1 MSVQD
6 AWRLDALLSA
16 RAAEAPEAPLYQTDD
31 GEGQLGSIT
40 TRAALD
46 AAVDACAAGLA
57 GASGPVLLVCGP
69 GVEHLVGLLGCAR
82 AGRPCAPLYP
92 PAPGDGGQGAAL
104 IARVAALTGAEA
116 LLCAPEL
123 IAPLGEALAPLL
135 GDAAPALL
143 ALRAEAE
150 RAEARG
156 APPPPHGQG
165 PDQAAV
171 LLFTSGSTG
180 SPKGAV
186 ITHRALL
193 CNMRSLAAACGRGPH
208 DHVLSWLPHAHIAGL
223 YLRLLPLVVGG
234 RATLMAPTAFVTR
247 PARWLEAM
255 SRLRATVSAA
265 PDFAYALVGQLL
277 TEAEI
282 DALDLSAW
290 EMAVSGGEPVRV
302 ATVDRFYGRL
312 ARAGLRAEAHH
323 PYYGLTETLCTS
335 IPQRATGAGLPSR
348 VALSRAGVE
357 RRTLRPPLD
366 EADTL
371 RLSGNGAPLGGLPA
385 AGGAGAGPTEVLAVD
400 PEGRFAVGPGQIG
413 ELWTRGPGVIT
424 AYWGEPAL
432 SAEACAA
439 RLIDQPAED
448 PRGWFRTGDLGAVI
462 DGEVVITGR
471 HKELIIVRGKN
482 HSPTDIEATAHA
494 AAGARGVVEAAAFTL
509 LQEDGEEALGLAVEL
524 RPGAVVAEVQRALRR
539 EIALRHGLFIY
550 KLFALEAGGLPRTP
564 TRKIARHQC
573 RARAE
578 GTEWAAALVAGAVRA
593 PAPPAPAVAGLRG
606 APLRAAL
613 IDALVALVRAEGA
626 SEPVGPADD
635 RALADR
641 PLQELGLSSIG
652 LAGLAG
658 RVRTLTGQ
666 EPPLAAFFGGSTIVD
681 LASRLGAAM
690 DGERPA
696 PAEAQGWRPDALA
709 VLEALP
715 ACLPPPGGGGPGVLL
730 TGATGFLGAWL
741 LAALLRRTTGPIWC
755 LVRAPDAAAG
765 LDRLRHALAGGP
777 GWDPRWEQRLVALPG
792 ALSPAGVEAAPAALA
807 AAVDACGVIVHNAA
821 DVNFV
826 APYAA
831 LAGTNVLPAAG
842 LVRLATAGGLHRPL
856 HAVSTT
862 AVFNSPLRREQR
874 RVLSTDRLERPD
886 HIYSGYAQ
894 SKWVLETGLR
904 LAAANGL
911 RLRLH
916 RPGVIIGDAAAGRAH
931 RDDFLCRFIA
941 GCAALGVY
949 PDVDLELDLVPVDDV
964 AEGIAAAVAASQ
976 RPEVGPEAVGCLALH
991 WTTPRAVGLRELFAA
1006 LGRRG
1011 YALRPE
1017 PVGAFLDRLR
1027 AGIPRDNALFPVH
1040 PFLLE
1045 RPSGAQPTLL
1055 ETFDGLP
1062 LDVDDREAAAVR
1074 AAAGLSQTVVDDDV
1088 LQRMFAFLEQT
1099 GALRPPASP

>member
-6 AWRLDALLSA
+6 AWRLDGLLSA
-16 RAAEAPEAPLYQTDD
+16 RAAEAPEAPLYQTDN
-31 GEGQLGSIT
+31 GEGELGSIT
-40 TRAALD
+40 TRGALD

-104 IARVAALTGAEA
+104 IARVATLTGAEA
-116 LLCAPEL
+116 LLCAPAL
-123 IAPLGEALAPLL
+123 IGPLGEALAPLL

-143 ALRAEAE
+143 ALRAD
-150 RAEARG
+150 ARG
-156 APPPPHGQG
+156 EAPPPHGQG

-234 RATLMAPTAFVTR
+234 RATLMAPSAFVTR

-335 IPQRATGAGLPSR
+335 IPQRATGVGLPGR
-348 VALSRAGVE
+348 LALSRAGVE

-366 EADTL
+366 AADAL
-371 RLSGNGAPLGGLPA
+371 LVSGNGAPLGGLRA
-385 AGGAGAGPTEVLAVD
+385 AGGAGEAAGPTEVLAVD

-424 AYWGEPAL
+424 AYWGDPAL

-462 DGEVVITGR
+462 DGQVIITGR

-482 HSPTDIEATAHA
+482 HSPTDLEATAAH
-494 AAGARGVVEAAAFTL
+494 AAGALGLLEAAAFTL
-509 LQEDGEEALGLAVEL
+509 LQEDGEEALGLAVTL
-524 RPGAVVAEVQRALRR
+524 RDGAEVAAVQRAIRR

-550 KLFALEAGGLPRTP
+550 KLFALPAGGLPRTP
-564 TRKIARHQC
+564 TGKISRHQC
-573 RARAE
+573 RAQAE
-578 GTEWAAALVAGAVRA
+578 GPGWADAAVGGAARA
-593 PAPPAPAVAGLRG
+593 PTPPAPSVAGLQG
-606 APLRAAL
+606 EALRATLLEAL
-613 IDALVALVRAEGA
+613 LGLAQAEGA
-626 SEPVGPADD
+626 AEPEGGAGPQTL
-635 RALADR
+635 ALR
-641 PLQELGLSSIG
+641 PLAELGLSSIG

-658 RVRTLTGQ
+658 RVRALTGQ
-666 EPPLAAFFGGSTIVD
+666 EPPLAAFFDGASLRD
-681 LASRLGAAM
+681 LAERLAAAM
-690 DGERPA
+690 EGSA
-696 PAEAQGWRPDALA
+696 PAAAPGPRWRDDALP
-709 VLEALP
+709 VLEAMP
-715 ACLPPPGGGGPGVLL
+715 PCLPPPGGGGPGLL
-730 TGATGFLGAWL
+730 MTGATGFLGAWL
-741 LAALLRRTTGPIWC
+741 LAALLRRWPGPLWC

-765 LDRLRHALAGGP
+765 LARLQRALAGGP
-777 GWDPRWEQRLVALPG
+777 GWEPSWAPRLIALPG
-792 ALSPAGVEAAPAALA
+792 ALGPAGVEAAPEALQAATE
-807 AAVDACGVIVHNAA
+807 ACGIIVHNAA

-831 LAGTNVLPAAG
+831 LAGVNARPAAG
-842 LVRLATAGGLHRPL
+842 LVALATAGGRHRPV

-874 RVLSTDRLERPD
+874 RIVSSDRLERPD
-886 HIYSGYAQ
+886 HIFSGYAQ
-894 SKWVLETGLR
+894 SKWAMETGLR
-904 LAAANGL
+904 LAASQGL

-916 RPGVIIGDAAAGRAH
+916 RPGLIIGDAAGGRAH

-949 PDVDLELDLVPVDDV
+949 PEVDVELDLVPVDDV
-964 AEGIAAAVAASQ
+964 AEGIAAAVAQTFS
-976 RPEVGPEAVGCLALH
+976 GPHGAAAIGSAALH
-991 WTTPRAVGLRELFAA
+991 WTTPRPVPLRALFEA
-1006 LGRRG
+1006 LQRRG
-1011 YALRPE
+1011 YPLRPE

-1027 AGIPRDNALFPVH
+1027 AGLPRDNPLFAVH

-1045 RPSGAQPTLL
+1045 RPSGAAQTLL

-1074 AAAGLSQTVVDDDV
+1074 AAAGLRPTIVDDAV
-1088 LQRMFAFLEQT
+1088 LQRMFAFLEAS
-1099 GALRPPASP
+1099 GALRPAAG

>member
-1 MSVQD
+1 MS
-6 AWRLDALLSA
+6 AAEAARLDALLRA
-16 RAAEAPEAPLYQTDD
+16 RAVEQPDAPLYQTWD
-31 GEGQLGSIT
+31 GEGEPAGVT
-40 TRAALD
+40 TRVALD
-46 AAVDACAAGLA
+46 AAVDACAAGLW
-57 GASGPVLLVCGP
+57 GETGPVLLVCGP

-82 AGRPCAPLYP
+82 AGRPCVPLYP
-92 PAPGDGGQGAAL
+92 PAPGDGGQGAVL
-104 IARVAALTGAEA
+104 IARVAGVTAAQT
-116 LLCAPEL
+116 LLCPPDL
-123 IAPLGEALAPLL
+123 IGPLGAACLPLL
-135 GDAAPALL
+135 PASGLRLQPLLLDARAPA
-143 ALRAEAE
+143 
-150 RAEARG
+150 
-156 APPPPHGQG
+156 PPAPHGEG

-171 LLFTSGSTG
+171 VLFTSGSTG
-180 SPKGAV
+180 NPKGAV
-186 ITHRALL
+186 ITHRNLL
-193 CNMRSLAAACGRGPH
+193 RNMRTLAAVCGRGPD
-208 DHVLSWLPHAHIAGL
+208 DHVLTWLPHAHIAGL
-223 YLRLLPLVVGG
+223 YLRLLALVTGA
-234 RATLMAPTAFVTR
+234 RATLMAPAAFVTR
-247 PARWLEAM
+247 PQRWLEGM
-255 SRLRATVSAA
+255 SRLRATVTAA
-265 PDFAYALVGQLL
+265 PDFAYALLGQLL

-312 ARAGLRAEAHH
+312 ARAGLRPEAHH

-335 IPQRATGAGLPSR
+335 IPQRVIGRGLPGR
-348 VALSRAGVE
+348 IALSRSGVE
-357 RRTLRPPLD
+357 RRALRPP
-366 EADTL
+366 ADADDQL
-371 RLSGNGAPLGGLPA
+371 LLSGNGAPLGEE
-385 AGGAGAGPTEVLAVD
+385 TELIAVD
-400 PEGRFAVGPGQIG
+400 PELRHRVAPGQIG

-432 SAEACAA
+432 SAAACGA
-439 RLIDQPAED
+439 RLADQPATD

-462 DGEVVITGR
+462 DGQVVITGR

-578 GTEWAAALVAGAVRA
+578 GPEWAAALVAGAARA

-613 IDALVALVRAEGA
+613 VDALVALVRAEGA
-626 SEPVGPADD
+626 TEPAGPADD
-635 RALADR
+635 RALAER

-666 EPPLAAFFGGSTIVD
+666 EPPLAAFFGGATIVD

-715 ACLPPPGGGGPGVLL
+715 ACLPPPGGGGPGMLL

-931 RDDFLCRFIA
+931 RDDFLCRFIV

-1017 PVGAFLDRLR
+1017 PVGPFLDRLR